1 MEIVSQVGHYHEK
14 SDFWKTKQN
23 KRIVVTMDDA
33 PSKSQNWCSVSL
45 QIYLDI
51 YSVNHDWYFSDFFVS
66 NALVL
71 LLIKTAWA
79 YLPYL
84 LYKIHAFWSDC
95 FIIFH
100 ELHVIF
106 DIYNANVS

>member
-45 QIYLDI
+45 QIYLFILLTMIDI
-51 YSVNHDWYFSDFFVS
+51 LVIFFVS

-71 LLIKTAWA
+71 
-79 YLPYL
+79 
-84 LYKIHAFWSDC
+84 
-95 FIIFH
+95 
-100 ELHVIF
+100 
-106 DIYNANVS
+106 